1 MGPNAELNIASAAIL
16 VLVFIYATLG
26 YRARQ
31 TRRYRLFAALST
43 ATCLAVAFGL
53 ARSLLV
59 SHLGAGVD
67 AATLGLRIAVI
78 AAQCIAANLL
88 FSYTAVLC
96 RKDAPLRIERIVLT
110 SIPCALA
117 VIATLSSFATGAVVY
132 VAASNAVSPGSLY
145 LAVHVCMAL
154 YPLLCLAYSIMHRKM
169 LRSLDAMAIWCAS
182 LVLAAC
188 LAIEMAPGILHPV
201 SFGLT
206 MAVLSVFVTAGSPFE
221 FVDSL
226 THAYDA
232 AAFRAH
238 AADLIKRRRRFSV
251 VIVTL
256 RHMAT
261 LNAILGSAATDEAIR
276 LCSGSSMRIGRTR
289 QVYRIRSSA
298 FAFMTYSRR
307 ECRRV
312 TAGIG
317 EQFSRPQTL
326 GASSVDLDVACAA
339 TSNLEAF
346 STAEDVTQY
355 VNFLVDKMQAG
366 VDIPEDQQALA
377 TEFRRRREVRRY
389 LVHAVEND
397 LVDTYVQPIYSLKE
411 ERFASFEVLSRLT
424 HPELGK
430 IPADEFIEAAESE
443 GLIARLGRYQLAS
456 VCRFASEHADELAA
470 CGIESI
476 KINLSPIELMETGF
490 AADTIAVMRR
500 WGVEPSLFQFEI
512 TETASTRYGA
522 EMENAIKALCQAGSK
537 LCMDDFGSGF
547 ANLDSVL
554 GLPFKVMKIDKTLL
568 DNAVDDASAA
578 ALYRSVAELIAKQG
592 LSTVA
597 EGVETAAQDK
607 LIRSLGIDE
616 AQGYFYAKPM
626 PIADIFATI
635 RASKRAD

>member
-1 MGPNAELNIASAAIL
+1 MGPTAELNIASAAIL
-16 VLVFIYATLG
+16 ALVFIYATLG

-43 ATCLAVAFGL
+43 LTCLAVVAGL
-53 ARSLLV
+53 ACSLLV
-59 SHLGAGVD
+59 SYLGAGDD
-67 AATLGLRIAVI
+67 AATAPLRVAVI
-78 AAQCIAANLL
+78 VLQCVAANLL

-96 RKDAPLRIERIVLT
+96 RGEGPLRLERVVIT

-117 VIATLSSFATGAVVY
+117 IVATITTFATGAVIRIDEAGT
-132 VAASNAVSPGSLY
+132 VAAGSLN
-145 LAVHVCMAL
+145 LAVHICMAF
-154 YPLLCLAYSIMHRKM
+154 YPLLCIVYSVIHRRM
-169 LRSLDAMAIWCAS
+169 LRTLDVMAIWCAS
-182 LVLAAC
+182 IVLIAC
-188 LAIEMAPGILHPV
+188 IAIEMMPGVLHPV

-206 MAVLSVFVTAGSPFE
+206 MAALSVFVTAGSPFE

-251 VIVTL
+251 IVVTL
-256 RHMAT
+256 RHLAT
-261 LNAILGSAATDEAIR
+261 LNTILGSAATDEAIR
-276 LCSGSSMRIGRTR
+276 LCASSSMRIGRTR

-298 FAFMTYSRR
+298 FAFMTFSRR

-312 TAGIG
+312 TADLA
-317 EQFSRPQTL
+317 ELFSQPQAV
-326 GASSVDLDVACAA
+326 GSSSVDLDVVVAA
-339 TSNLEAF
+339 TSDLEAF

-355 VNFLVDKMQAG
+355 VNFIVEKIQSG
-366 VDIPEDQQALA
+366 TEIPDDQQALVA
-377 TEFRRRREVRRY
+377 EFQRKREVRRY

-397 LVDTYVQPIYSLKE
+397 LVSTYVQPIYSLKE
-411 ERFASFEVLSRLT
+411 ERFSSFEVLSRLT
-424 HPELGK
+424 HPQLGR

-443 GLIARLGRYQLAS
+443 GLIARLGRYQLAA
-456 VCRFASEHADELAA
+456 VCRFASAHADELAA
-470 CGIESI
+470 CGISSI

-490 AADTIAVMRR
+490 ASSTIETMHR
-500 WGVEPSLFQFEI
+500 WGIDPSLLQFEI

-522 EMENAIKALCQAGSK
+522 RMEKAIKALCEAGSK

-547 ANLDSVL
+547 ANLDSVFA
-554 GLPFKVMKIDKTLL
+554 LPFKVLKIDKTLL
-568 DNAVDDASAA
+568 DNAVDDESAA
-578 ALYRSVAELIAKQG
+578 ALYRSVVEMIGKQG

-597 EGVETAAQDK
+597 EGVETAEQDK

-626 PIADIFATI
+626 PIEDIFDTI
-635 RASKRAD
+635 RSTTPSK

>member
-43 ATCLAVAFGL
+43 ATCLAVVAGL
-53 ARSLLV
+53 ARSIIL
-59 SHLGAGVD
+59 SCLGEGAD
-67 AATLGLRIAVI
+67 AATAPLRAAVI
-78 AAQCIAANLL
+78 VFQCIAANLL

-96 RKDAPLRIERIVLT
+96 RGDAPLRRERVVIT

-117 VIATLSSFATGAVVY
+117 IVATATTFATGAVIGVDDTG
-132 VAASNAVSPGSLY
+132 AVTSGSLY
-145 LAVHVCMAL
+145 LAVHVCIAF
-154 YPLLCLAYSIMHRKM
+154 YPLSCLVYSIVHRRM
-169 LRSLDAMAIWCAS
+169 LRTLDAMAIWCAS
-182 LVLAAC
+182 LILMAC
-188 LAIEMAPGILHPV
+188 IAIEMAPGMLHPL

-206 MAVLSVFVTAGSPFE
+206 MAVLSVFVIAGSPFE

-251 VIVTL
+251 IVVVL

-261 LNAILGSAATDEAIR
+261 LNAILGSSATDEAIR
-276 LCSGSSMRIGRTR
+276 LCAGSSMRIGRTR

-298 FAFMTYSRR
+298 FAFMTFSRR

-312 TAGIG
+312 TADLN
-317 EQFSRPQTL
+317 ELFSKPHSV
-326 GASSVDLDVACAA
+326 GSSSVDLDVVVAA
-339 TSNLEAF
+339 TSDLEAF

-355 VNFLVDKMQAG
+355 VNFIVEKIQAG
-366 VDIPEDQQALA
+366 VEIPEDQHALA
-377 TEFRRRREVRRY
+377 TEFRRNREVRRY
-389 LVHAVEND
+389 LVHAVENE
-397 LVDTYVQPIYSLKE
+397 LVSTYAQPIYSLKE

-424 HPELGK
+424 HPELGR

-443 GLIARLGRYQLAS
+443 GLIARLGRCQLAS
-456 VCRFASEHADELAA
+456 VCRFASKHAAELSA
-470 CGIESI
+470 CGIASI

-490 AADTIAVMRR
+490 AADAIETMRR
-500 WGVEPSLFQFEI
+500 WNVDPSLFQFEI
-512 TETASTRYGA
+512 TETASTRYGK
-522 EMENAIKALCQAGSK
+522 EMEKAIMTLCSAGSK

-554 GLPFKVMKIDKTLL
+554 ALPFKVLKIDKTLL
-568 DNAVDDASAA
+568 DNAVEDESAA
-578 ALYRSVAELIAKQG
+578 ALYRSVVEMIGKQG

-597 EGVETAAQDK
+597 EGVETAEQDR

-626 PIADIFATI
+626 PIEDIFATI
-635 RASKRAD
+635 QGS